1 MLGVVIWS
9 DNTENKAVIWCED
22 HGELAYFDGEGASAF
37 EGAEIDAGDLV
48 TFEMK
53 QEKPQRLARNMRRL
67 QHGAYAGLSESLIA
81 AAQPDKPDA
90 QVPKTG
96 GFSAASIL
104 PFARRR
110 GGRRAAELVP
120 A

>member
-9 DNTENKAVIWCED
+9 DSTDNKAVIWCED
-22 HGELAYFDGEGASAF
+22 HGELAYFDGEGYSAF
-37 EGAEIDAGDLV
+37 EGAAIDAGDLV
-48 TFEMK
+48 QFEMK

-67 QHGAYAGLSESLIA
+67 QHGAYVGLSESLVEA
-81 AAQPDKPDA
+81 ARPEKPQPQAPKP
-90 QVPKTG
+90 G
-96 GFSAASIL
+96 GFSAATIL

-110 GGRRAAELVP
+110 GDRQAAELVP